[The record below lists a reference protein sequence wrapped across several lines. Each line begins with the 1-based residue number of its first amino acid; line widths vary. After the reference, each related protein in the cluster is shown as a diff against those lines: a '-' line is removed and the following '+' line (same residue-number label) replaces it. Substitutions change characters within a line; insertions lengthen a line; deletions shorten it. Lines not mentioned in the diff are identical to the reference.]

1 MSEDYLLTFLL
12 LKDLLAEDA
21 AEVFSAHIFGAL
33 DRGEFVVAFVLF
45 FLVVCAGCRNET
57 DRWEE
62 RTFRVILEETIR
74 LSKIGITM
82 VFEDGADF

>member
-1 MSEDYLLTFLL
+1 MSEVCLLTFLL

-21 AEVFSAHIFGAL
+21 SKVLFADKFRVL